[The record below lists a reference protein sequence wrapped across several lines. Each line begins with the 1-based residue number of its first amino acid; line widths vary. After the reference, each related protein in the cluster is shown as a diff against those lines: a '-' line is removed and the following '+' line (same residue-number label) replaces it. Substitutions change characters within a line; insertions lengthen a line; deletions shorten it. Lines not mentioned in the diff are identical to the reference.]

1 MAGITRGIIAISD
14 VVRGDM
20 LDLSFNVTHDLSNFT
35 GKTLYMEVKTGMD
48 EPTVLTFKESDSSL
62 TKTIIS
68 GTRFTIRLQKTA
80 LEMAAIDLTTY
91 QLSII
96 MGTDPGYTDKQTIIE
111 GTFQVVDEITEKPTA

>member
-1 MAGITRGIIAISD
+1 MAGITRGLIAISD

-20 LDLSFNVTHDLSNFT
+20 LDISFNVTHDLDNFV

-48 EPTVLTFKESDSSL
+48 EPTVLVFKESDGSL

-68 GTRFTIRLQKTA
+68 GTSFTIRLQKTA

-111 GTFQVVDEITEKPTA
+111 GAFQVVDEITEKPTL